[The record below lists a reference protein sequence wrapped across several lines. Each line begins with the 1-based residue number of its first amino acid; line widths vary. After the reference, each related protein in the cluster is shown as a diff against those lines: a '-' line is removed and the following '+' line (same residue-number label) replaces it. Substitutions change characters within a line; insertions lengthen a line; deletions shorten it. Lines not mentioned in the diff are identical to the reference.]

1 MAGRSSYRPRRAD
14 GAVLSSLLHPRRV
27 VRRPADSYGSLAEA
41 IADNLPKP
49 LQEELARAL
58 GIDPEVA
65 DLAEPAATEDAQPEE
80 QPPEHPAAT
89 TAEDELIETFGLRKA
104 PDEKHYAQRPVDRS
118 DTGKMYPPMG
128 MDEDLEGR
136 FKIKSGYVD
145 PKTGTRYL
153 SVADY
158 LHEKQAKVRKQFRAR
173 FKSMADDALIDEI
186 IVDQSGRITPSFIA
200 RAVLFDA
207 VVMHGDKDF
216 KKRFDRV
223 FGWGSANYV
232 LTGARFR

>member
-1 MAGRSSYRPRRAD
+1 MSSVSGRNSYRPRAA
-14 GAVLSSLLHPRRV
+14 GAVLASLLGSRRA

-41 IADNLPKP
+41 LADNLPKP
-49 LQEELARAL
+49 LQEELAHAL
-58 GIDPEVA
+58 GIDPEA
-65 DLAEPAATEDAQPEE
+65 DVAEPANQEDAPEE
-80 QPPEHPAAT
+80 QPLEHPAAT
-89 TAEDELIETFGLRKA
+89 TAEDDLAETFGLRKA
-104 PDEKHYAQRPVDRS
+104 PDEKLYPQRPVDRS

-200 RAVLFDA
+200 RAALFDA

-216 KKRFDRV
+216 KKRYDRV